1 MLALRVRWAERR
13 INDATAYKL
22 ERLYFGDP
30 ALLDVKGYYARTDWN
45 AIRRT
50 LGFGSVESM
59 VNTIKQCGDFQ
70 MIDGVGFTSRWLLS
84 HSDENQGQR
93 ADLFASV
100 DEGETA
106 KEIGQAFAQN
116 GAFGQNLAQST
127 TPSGQGN
134 CQKRVE
140 ASREARTVDS
150 SLLTIGSINRGC
162 QGEEEGDVES
172 DEMNEG
178 FGEKGASF
186 FHWLRD
192 EANEAG
198 AEFIRSLKERFF
210 VLDPTLQTDAD
221 QQEMVDVLIDQFLIP
236 YMDGRKDMLRRNR
249 RGRLPWLRNLMKEG
263 FGMNMCCQ
271 TLKKVREQHRIAYEA
286 SRRELDARRRA
297 NRPISPYEYMDEAS
311 GTRLYDD
318 PRNPVALAAEP
329 IRLPAYAPPRPS
341 ATAFWHPL
349 RRQWKEETASPQPP
363 PKEGERTS

>member
-30 ALLDVKGYYARTDWN
+30 ALLNVKGYYARTDWN
-45 AIRRT
+45 AIRRA
-50 LGFGSVESM
+50 LGFTTLQGMLNYVKS
-59 VNTIKQCGDFQ
+59 CGDF
-70 MIDGVGFTSRWLLS
+70 MMVNEDDGFTSRWLMA
-84 HSDENQGQR
+84 HSDESQGQNV
-93 ADLFASV
+93 DLFAA
-100 DEGETA
+100 ENGLGNAEEA
-106 KEIGQAFAQN
+106 GQNSAQN
-116 GAFGQNLAQST
+116 TAFRQNSAQST
-127 TPSGQGN
+127 TCSEQEN

-210 VLDPTLQTDAD
+210 VLDPTLQTDAE

-286 SRRELDARRRA
+286 SRRELDARRRV

-318 PRNPVALAAEP
+318 PRHPVTLAAEP

-349 RRQWKEETASPQPP
+349 RRQWKEEGAAIAMA
-363 PKEGERTS
+363 E